1 MRDVAR
7 ALLLSTVIIL
17 VAFVGF
23 AYWSGNSY
31 WRYPMSPGT
40 SGAVGTSGVLETAAA
55 KVGETVDEAALTSKI
70 KAKMV
75 LDDSVKARKIDVSTN
90 DSTVTLSGV
99 VGSQAEHDRALA
111 LARETDGVTQVI
123 DRLRIGEF

>member
-1 MRDVAR
+1 MREIAR
-7 ALLLSTVIIL
+7 ALLLSIVIIL
-17 VAFVGF
+17 VTFVGF

-31 WRYPMSPGT
+31 WRYPMSPRT
-40 SGAVGTSGVLETAAA
+40 SGAIGTSGVLETAAA

-75 LDDSVKARKIDVSTN
+75 LDDTVKARKIDVSTD

-99 VGSQAEHDRALA
+99 VRSEAEHNRALA

-123 DRLRIGEF
+123 DKLRIGEF